1 MGGGVTRLIQGGVTS
16 AQGFVAA
23 GVHCGIKPQKKD
35 LALVVSRVPAVAAGV
50 FTTNKAKA
58 APVLVNMERIRS
70 GQGRAVL
77 LSSGNANAC
86 AGEEGLRDA
95 REMAH
100 LVAQHLQIPEEL
112 VYVCSTGPIG
122 VPLPMEAIRRGVP
135 EAVRLLGPG
144 GIAAAEAI
152 LTPDTG
158 PKAGAGQGAAGP
170 PAGARGGR
178 AHGAGMTHPQAGA
191 PPAV

>member
-86 AGEEGLRDA
+86 TGEQGLRDA

-135 EAVRLLGPG
+135 EAGRLLGPD
-144 GIAAAEAI
+144 GIAAPEAD
-152 LTPDTG
+152 LTTHPT
-158 PKAGAGQGAAGP
+158 PKAAA
-170 PAGARGGR
+170 AC
-178 AHGAGMTHPQAGA
+178 AHERHT
-191 PPAV
+191 